1 MTCGADAYGT
11 PRGAGCGRNFSWSTA
26 PPYRPNLGEMKLEE
40 KVVPPEKVSR
50 NRISNT
56 NV

>member
-50 NRISNT
+50 NRISNA